1 MRDIQRELQH
11 TEAAFFAQCARRD
24 ELVEALTDRLKLQDS
39 LEYEKFF
46 FRYFSGMN
54 REEKSIFDQI
64 RAMTEGSLYQGNKT
78 HLAYSFRKPGTPRC
92 AAQIGGFA
100 AAPCILA
107 EQVRAGVH
115 ADTGDVPAL
124 HRRRGRCAFSGR
136 SRCRVDE
143 VAAANR
149 PEATQKHELTN
160 TSLAV
165 IGANSPSVQ

>member
-78 HLAYSFRKPGTPRC
+78 
-92 AAQIGGFA
+92 
-100 AAPCILA
+100 ILRILL
-107 EQVRAGVH
+107 EN
-115 ADTGDVPAL
+115 PAL
-124 HRRRGRCAFSGR
+124 LDVLPRLADLQQHLVFWLNKYE
-136 SRCRVDE
+136 RVFTRTPEMCLLYTGVEDGVPFPE
-143 VAAANR
+143 GLDAELTKAAANR